1 MINADNDSLQGKLKL
16 HSKKKKKIILK
27 RKVTET
33 HHFQIILIGNAWKKT
48 MKHEEFEE
56 L

>member
-1 MINADNDSLQGKLKL
+1 MINAENDSLQGKLKL
-16 HSKKKKKIILK
+16 HSKKKKIILS